1 MTKRIRIVHTT
12 EYQYRVPVTFGVH
25 RVLMRPREGH
35 DIRITEARVE
45 VAPRASVD
53 WLRDIHGNSIAM
65 LAFLE
70 PSSLL
75 RIHSDLIVD
84 LNEERLEV
92 PGIAILAREY
102 PFQYAADEQIDIL
115 PFRIP
120 SYPHDGE
127 RLLEWLRGVYQP
139 GTVVNTLELLQRLN
153 TAVYSSIRYTWRE
166 EYGVQLPCETLKLG
180 TGSCRDYAV
189 FMMEAAR
196 HLGFAARFV
205 TGYIQMGEGQHGATH
220 AWTEIY
226 LPGAGWRGFDPTN
239 NKMAG
244 SEHVTVAVTR
254 EQEKASPVSGSW
266 DGPPDAFESM
276 KVVVRVEAT

>member
-1 MTKRIRIVHTT
+1 MSKKLRIIHTT
-12 EYQYRVPVTFGVH
+12 EYQYSEPVAFSVH
-25 RVLMRPREGH
+25 RVLLRPREGH
-35 DIRITEARVE
+35 DIRILDAKVE
-45 VAPRASVD
+45 VSPSFSID
-53 WLRDIHGNSIAM
+53 WVRDIQGNSIAM
-65 LAFLE
+65 ITFLE
-70 PSSLL
+70 PAKLL

-84 LNEERLEV
+84 LNEERLLE
-92 PGIAILAREY
+92 PGIAGLAREY

-127 RLLEWLRGVYQP
+127 LLLEWLRGVYQA
-139 GTVVNTLELLQRLN
+139 GTVVNTLGLLQRLN
-153 TAVYSSIRYTWRE
+153 TAVFKSIKYTWRE
-166 EYGVQLPCETLKLG
+166 EYGVQLPCETLRLG

-189 FMMEAAR
+189 FMMETAR

-244 SEHVTVAVTR
+244 SEHVPVAVTR

-266 DGPPDAFESM
+266 QGPSGAFERM
-276 KVVVRVEAT
+276 NVIVRVEAI